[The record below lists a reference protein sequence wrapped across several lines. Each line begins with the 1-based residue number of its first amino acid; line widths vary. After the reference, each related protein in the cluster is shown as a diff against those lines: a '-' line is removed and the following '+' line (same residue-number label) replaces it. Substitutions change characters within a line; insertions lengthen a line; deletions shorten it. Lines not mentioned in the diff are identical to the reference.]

1 MRDILTSA
9 RLIAFSIAVA
19 IAAPLTPSYVAAQN
33 TPASQTAQRSTAAL
47 RDSLKAALGFFASFD
62 HGFDADY
69 AHGDRLIYTAPSFH
83 DLGAAV
89 ANVLSPD
96 IVIAK
101 GQGRYGDALQ
111 FRKKNTQ
118 AVFYRAAVN
127 SNYRPRNWS
136 GTISFW
142 LSLSPDSDL
151 EPGYVDPLQITDK
164 AYNNTAIWV
173 DFTRDD
179 KPRHFRLGVFGD
191 SAAWTKGK
199 SAQEQNAFFDQRTVV
214 VTQPPFA
221 RGQWT
226 HVAIVF
232 SGLGSDSGG
241 TAKLY
246 LNGKLTGTTD
256 RIREPFNMDAEL
268 ATIRLGVNYTGLMD
282 ELSMFTRP
290 LSDAEVEVLYQLDGG
305 AATILKYSP

>member
-1 MRDILTSA
+1 MPMRHTHTRPI
-9 RLIAFSIAVA
+9 
-19 IAAPLTPSYVAAQN
+19 IAALAVLTAALPISPSLVAQN
-33 TPASQTAQRSTAAL
+33 APTPQSAQRSATAL
-47 RDSLKAALGFFASFD
+47 RDTLRATLSFLASFD
-62 HGFDADY
+62 HGFPADY
-69 AHGDRLIYTAPSFH
+69 ALDDRLIYTAPSFGSL
-83 DLGAAV
+83 DAAV
-89 ANVLSPD
+89 AEVLSPD

-118 AVFYRAAVN
+118 AVFYKAAVN
-127 SNYRPRNWS
+127 TNYRPRNWT
-136 GTISFW
+136 GTVSFW
-142 LSLSPDSDL
+142 LNLSPDTDL

-164 AYNNTAIWV
+164 AYNNAALWV

-191 SAAWTKGK
+191 SVAWTKGK
-199 SAQEQNAFFDQRTVV
+199 SAPEQSAFFDQRTVV

-232 SGLGSDSGG
+232 SGLGTDAGG

-246 LNGKLTGTTD
+246 LNGKLAGSAEG
-256 RIREPFNMDAEL
+256 IKEPINMEPAL

-282 ELSMFTRP
+282 EISMYTRA
-290 LSDAEVEVLYQLDGG
+290 LNDAEVAALYQLDGG
-305 AATILKYSP
+305 VATLLR

>member
-1 MRDILTSA
+1 MLDTPSPV
-9 RLIAFSIAVA
+9 IALAVA
-19 IAAPLTPSYVAAQN
+19 ATAAAALL
-33 TPASQTAQRSTAAL
+33 PASAGAQGSPPSAVM
-47 RDSLKAALGFFASFD
+47 DSLKTALSFVASFD

-69 AHGDRLIYTAPSFH
+69 AHGDRLIYTAPSFGT
-83 DLGAAV
+83 LGAAT
-89 ANVLSPD
+89 ANVSSPD

-111 FRKKNTQ
+111 FRKKNKQ
-118 AVFYRAAVN
+118 AVYYRAAVN
-127 SNYRPRNWS
+127 TGYRPRNWS

-164 AYNNTAIWV
+164 AYNDAAIWV

-199 SAQEQNAFFDQRTVV
+199 STQDQNAFFDRRTVV

-232 SGLGSDSGG
+232 AALGTDSGG

-246 LNGKLTGTTD
+246 LNGKPAGAAQG
-256 RIREPFNMDAEL
+256 IREPFGWEPEL
-268 ATIRLGVNYTGLMD
+268 ATVRLGVNYTGLMD
-282 ELSMFTRP
+282 DLSMFTRA
-290 LSDAEVEVLYQLDGG
+290 LSDAEVAALYGLEGG

>member
-1 MRDILTSA
+1 MIRRSQPLAALFVILAT
-9 RLIAFSIAVA
+9 L
-19 IAAPLTPSYVAAQN
+19 
-33 TPASQTAQRSTAAL
+33 TPASAGAQGTPSSAL
-47 RDSLKAALGFFASFD
+47 RDSLKAALSFLASFD

-69 AHGDRLIYTAPSFH
+69 ARGDRLIYTAPSFRNL
-83 DLGAAV
+83 DAAV
-89 ANVLSPD
+89 ADVVSPD

-127 SNYRPRNWS
+127 TNYRPRNWS

-142 LSLSPDSDL
+142 LNLSPDTDL
-151 EPGYVDPLQITDK
+151 EPGYTDPLQITDK
-164 AYNNTAIWV
+164 AYNNAAIWV

-199 SAQEQNAFFDQRTVV
+199 APPEQNAFFDQRTVV
-214 VTQPPFA
+214 VTQPPFS
-221 RGQWT
+221 RGEWT

-232 SGLGSDSGG
+232 SGLGTDSGG
-241 TAKLY
+241 TAQLY
-246 LNGKLTGTTD
+246 LNGKLAGTAD
-256 RIREPFNMDAEL
+256 GIREPLNMEPAL
-268 ATIRLGVNYTGLMD
+268 ATIRLGVNYTGMMD
-282 ELSMFTRP
+282 ELSMYTRA
-290 LSDAEVEVLYQLDGG
+290 LSDAEVDALYRVDGG
-305 AATILKYSP
+305 VATILRYSP